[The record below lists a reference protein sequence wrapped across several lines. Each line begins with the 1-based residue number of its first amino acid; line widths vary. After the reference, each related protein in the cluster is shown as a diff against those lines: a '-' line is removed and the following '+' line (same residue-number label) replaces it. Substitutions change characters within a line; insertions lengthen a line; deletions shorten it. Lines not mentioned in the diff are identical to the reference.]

1 MVYERSHSISQY
13 RYRNVYNY
21 FKFHYNNTVSQKDD
35 IAKTNNIISIEQV
48 WCDIQTLLQ
57 FTSISLDIDI
67 YFKQVIL
74 HMQVDTIYVPHG

>member
-21 FKFHYNNTVSQKDD
+21 FKFHYNNTISQKDD

-48 WCDIQTLLQ
+48 
-57 FTSISLDIDI
+57 
-67 YFKQVIL
+67 
-74 HMQVDTIYVPHG
+74 